1 MSAREAVRDR
11 SAGLCEAQ
19 TTACSYL
26 AAHVHHRLM
35 RSQLGKD
42 TPDNLLAVCRPCHD
56 YIHAH
61 PAESYAAGWL
71 IRSTTTGETT
81 WKH

>member
-1 MSAREAVRDR
+1 MDR
-11 SAGLCEAQ
+11 SVGVCEAQ
-19 TTACSYL
+19 INAVCAYR

-56 YIHAH
+56 YIHQH